1 MRWVNHHT
9 HPGDTRYHVFVFR
22 EPQHATRFEERCSA
36 SGIPFERHEEE
47 GEVMFGI
54 AKTHFKG
61 ALHANHMVHA
71 EFRSPFIPDRGWR
84 WGLLVFTGVV
94 VALALLGW
102 LTSTTAHGQV
112 ESGLPWE
119 LDVVTRVH
127 VPSEALGMEPTIVVG
142 QGLNATW
149 TPKVGA
155 EFGLRIHRRL
165 KDGWTLGGGV
175 EWVRREHA
183 LVVGYVNDTVGV
195 STSDT
200 LPQMRSLAY
209 RIPLLGGIRIP
220 IGFNDLEIQ
229 ASGGLGLEWK
239 TSETVVSQLVQTAE
253 SNRVVQ
259 AYQGR
264 TRYVTLPVL
273 AEVGVQRRAMGDR
286 PGWYVGWYWS
296 SPLGR
301 DAWAENTWTAG
312 STSGLARNWLNLV
325 VTGLDVRI
333 VLPE

>member
-1 MRWVNHHT
+1 MRWVNHYT

-22 EPQHATRFEERCSA
+22 DSEYVKRFQARCEA
-36 SGIPFERHEEE
+36 EQIPFERHQEN

-54 AKTHFKG
+54 AKTHFDA

-71 EFRSPFIPDRGWR
+71 ELRSHFIPIRGWR
-84 WGLLVFTGVV
+84 WGLLVFTGAVL
-94 VALALLGW
+94 ALALLGW

-112 ESGLPWE
+112 EAGLPWE

-127 VPSEALGMEPTIVVG
+127 VPSDAFGMEATQVMG
-142 QGLNATW
+142 QGVDATW
-149 TPKVGA
+149 IPRVGT

-183 LVVGYVNDTVGV
+183 VIVSYANDTAGV
-195 STSDT
+195 ATVDT

-209 RIPLLGGIRIP
+209 RIPLVGGIRVP
-220 IGFNDLEIQ
+220 LGYEDLEIQ
-229 ASGGLGLEWK
+229 ASAGLGLEWK
-239 TSETVVSQLVQTAE
+239 TSETVVSQLVQSAGADHI
-253 SNRVVQ
+253 VQ

-264 TRYVTLPVL
+264 TRYVTVPVL
-273 AEVGVQRRAMGDR
+273 AEVGLQKRAKGEQ
-286 PGWYVGWYWS
+286 PGWYVGWFWS

-301 DAWAENTWTAG
+301 DAWAENTWTSG

-325 VTGLDVRI
+325 VTGIDLRL